1 MYNTCTW
8 LFKKVRNLIN
18 NNDKTNVKNMILFS
32 KMLIFNDLS
41 LCQKKFITFEI
52 MSVDKCQRTLR

>member
-32 KMLIFNDLS
+32 KMLIFNNLS

-52 MSVDKCQRTLR
+52 MSVDT